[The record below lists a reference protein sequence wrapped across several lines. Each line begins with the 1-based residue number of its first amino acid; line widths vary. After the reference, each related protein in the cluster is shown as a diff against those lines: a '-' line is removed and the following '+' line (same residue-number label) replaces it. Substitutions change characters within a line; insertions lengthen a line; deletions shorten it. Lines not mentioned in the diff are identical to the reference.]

1 MFLLCF
7 QETII
12 IFILFHSVIYFNPF
26 MKLHA
31 LPDDFAV
38 KTFQTIIAIG
48 EEGFELVVGLLVMI
62 LVEHRYGTSGL
73 GLFAFLMA
81 AMYAVRYLSL
91 FGIARHVEIDIASFV
106 SEQEGGDL
114 ISKGLQAILITSITG
129 SVLLLATA
137 GFNSSHTHVS
147 EQIIAYFLVAAL
159 IPFANCN
166 SLKFSIL
173 NGQGK
178 HGQVARLRMIRHGV
192 ILLVIFFLTNI
203 HPPPSF
209 LLAAYLLAEIYTA
222 NRLRKIYRFPKTLRT
237 VLRRPSQVFLTL
249 KEGMEH
255 LFTDNGL
262 DLLLNIDLFILG
274 FFVNDWKLGIYAEA
288 AILVRLCLIISVG
301 IKPIL
306 RRQYNL
312 MVKENRITQLIDTIG
327 RHGAAL
333 FSIQGCMAL
342 LTLLYYPGILDF
354 FFDIRGEASASLHI
368 FLIFVPGL
376 IFFNTFSA
384 LEPVY
389 EAIQHAASLRNL
401 TLTVTIINI
410 LLTILLVPAAGIQG
424 AATATMLTML
434 AHFFLFNS
442 MLPFYFEPKKT
453 TFLAAGLALYL
464 LYLLLDNIGGHPLLY
479 FWVAPLLLLTLFYGC
494 GLFGIRTNSGKE
506 QIA

>member
-1 MFLLCF
+1 
-7 QETII
+7 
-12 IFILFHSVIYFNPF
+12 

-31 LPDDFAV
+31 LSDGFAI
-38 KTFQTIIAIG
+38 KTFQTITAIG

-73 GLFAFLMA
+73 GIFAFLMA

-91 FGIARHVEIDIASFV
+91 FGIARHVEIDIASMA
-106 SEQEGGDL
+106 SEEESGNL
-114 ISKGLQAILITSITG
+114 ISKGLQAVLITSITG
-129 SVLLLATA
+129 SIVLLVIA
-137 GFNSSHTHVS
+137 GFGSSHTQVS
-147 EQIIAYFLVAAL
+147 EQIVAYVLVAAL

-166 SLKFSIL
+166 SLKFAIL

-178 HGQVARLRMIRHGV
+178 HGQVARLRMIRYGV
-192 ILLVIFFLTNI
+192 ILFAIFFLTNI

-222 NRLRKIYRFPKTLRT
+222 NRLRKIYQFPKKLRT
-237 VLRRPSQVFLTL
+237 VLRHPAQTFFTL
-249 KEGMEH
+249 REGREH

-262 DLLLNIDLFILG
+262 DLILNIDLFILG
-274 FFVNDWKLGIYAEA
+274 LFVNDWQLGIYAEA

-306 RRQYNL
+306 RRHYSL
-312 MVKENRITQLIDTIG
+312 MVRENKIVQLIDTIG
-327 RHGAAL
+327 FHGSAL

-354 FFDIRGEASASLHI
+354 FFDIRGEASVSLHI

-389 EAIQHAASLRNL
+389 EAIRRVSSLRKL

-410 LLTILLVPAAGIQG
+410 LLTSLLVPAAGIEG
-424 AATATMLTML
+424 AAIATMLTMV
-434 AHFFLFNS
+434 AHFFLFNAL
-442 MLPFYFEPKKT
+442 LPFAIEPKKT

-464 LYLLLDNIGGHPLLY
+464 LYLLLNNIGDHPLLY
-479 FWVAPLLLLTLFYGC
+479 FWIAPLLLLVLFYGC
-494 GLFGIRTNSGKE
+494 GLFGIRAESGKE
-506 QIA
+506 LIA